1 MGVSIADLTQSE
13 PLLKVAL
20 TVPST
25 ENNPPT
31 DPLVPISN
39 GVSLAAT
46 QAQALA
52 VVANP
57 SQGAAAESI
66 ALVTGAEALKA
77 LTSKKL
83 IEQCL
88 KRGNAYGGNKQQV
101 WTRLEKYD
109 QNPSAYRGRTRPV
122 TTPQPSVNA
131 PNVQAPVAP
140 TPVQGGLPASAPWV
154 SLSVDQAKNL
164 RLTRPQCTSP
174 VQKGGPNAISAISP
188 RHISG
193 NTRCTVL
200 WVSPLALGKYH
211 PQLSSAASQFR
222 ASVGSSGTPRPQP
235 LIAPKDTKVF
245 RLTEKTVREHSFRF
259 TNSAVHAMCDVG
271 NRVPCQ
277 WCYFQLSVQKGTA
290 GNKRKRS
297 QAGGCR
303 TAGRA
308 RDAANVRIGTDVP
321 YATVMC
327 RTCAIKLCGAKC
339 WNDWHGVK

>member
-1 MGVSIADLTQSE
+1 M
-13 PLLKVAL
+13 
-20 TVPST
+20 PST

-46 QAQALA
+46 QAPALA

-88 KRGNAYGGNKQQV
+88 KRGIAYGGNKQQL

-122 TTPQPSVNA
+122 TTPQPSVNG

-174 VQKGGPNAISAISP
+174 FRKADLTPFQQFHHATFQAILAAQFCGYP
-188 RHISG
+188 P
-193 NTRCTVL
+193 
-200 WVSPLALGKYH
+200 SPLANTT

-259 TNSAVHAMCDVG
+259 TNSAHAMCDVG